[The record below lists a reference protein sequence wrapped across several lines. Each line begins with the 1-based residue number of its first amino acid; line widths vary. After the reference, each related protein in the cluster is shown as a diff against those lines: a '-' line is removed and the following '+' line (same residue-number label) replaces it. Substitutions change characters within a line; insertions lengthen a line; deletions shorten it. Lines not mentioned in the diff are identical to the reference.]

1 MKTKTPKPRAM
12 WANIYEKGTAAF
24 PTKEAAIEDDKKDAW
39 PVALSVAVPVAVIPL
54 DDVDAIV
61 ERVALALINSARGK
75 DGMAKVGQFYK
86 FPKESQDFYLN
97 DARAALTAAGIPCK
111 QRRARK

>member
-1 MKTKTPKPRAM
+1 M
-12 WANIYEKGTAAF
+12 WAIPSDLEDTSF
-24 PTKEAAIEDDKKDAW
+24 PVSVTKSDAMAYSW
-39 PVALSVAVPVAVIPL
+39 PTDPAPIRVAVTPL
-54 DDVDAIV
+54 DDIEALV

-86 FPKESQDFYLN
+86 FPKDSQDFYLN
-97 DARAALTAAGIPCK
+97 YARAALTAAGIPCK

>member
-1 MKTKTPKPRAM
+1 M

-39 PVALSVAVPVAVIPL
+39 PVALSVAVPVAVTPL
-54 DDVDAIV
+54 DDIEALV
-61 ERVALALINSARGK
+61 ERAALALLNLERRNDSMRPRK
-75 DGMAKVGQFYK
+75 RLDV
-86 FPKESQDFYLN
+86 FPKTTVEFYRE
-97 DARAALTAAGIPCK
+97 RAAVALTAAGIPCK